1 MISYGYP
8 LQNETVAETSSES
21 DPYPSAWHRSSI
33 LLARYRIVERPVQ
46 VTERN
51 IHSHPGNRQLW
62 LAPLWLAPLWLA
74 RFGHTR

>member
-1 MISYGYP
+1 MITYGYP
-8 LQNETVAETSSES
+8 LQDETVAETSSKS
-21 DPYPSAWHRSSI
+21 DPHPSARYRSSI

-51 IHSHPGNRQLW
+51 VDSHPGNRQLR
-62 LAPLWLAPLWLA
+62 LA